1 MVKKFVF
8 ILYFLK
14 LYLNI
19 DPPYLNLISDDCFTC
34 YIETNSIIYTGIR
47 LHNIV
52 DEIQNLIYFIAIPRS
67 NVSRTSDFNY
77 LKNIF
82 IPGTSNSIIYLYT
95 IL

>member
-19 DPPYLNLISDDCFTC
+19 DPPYLNLISDDCLTC
-34 YIETNSIIYTGIR
+34 YIETNSIKYTGIR

-52 DEIQNLIYFIAIPRS
+52 VEIRNLIYFITKTGS
-67 NVSRTSDFNY
+67 N
-77 LKNIF
+77 
-82 IPGTSNSIIYLYT
+82 IYT
-95 IL
+95 